1 MADER
6 KKIVIIG
13 SGLMG
18 CGIAQVF
25 ASRNIQTVIC
35 DPIDESRNGAIDKIR
50 TNLQMQES
58 MPGENLQAARLSRNR
73 KGARGAISP

>member
-1 MADER
+1 MNTVTNAYES

-25 ASRNIQTVIC
+25 ASRNIQNVIC
-35 DPIDESRNGAIDKIR
+35 DPIDA
-50 TNLQMQES
+50 
-58 MPGENLQAARLSRNR
+58 
-73 KGARGAISP
+73 